1 MVLPSADHVNIC
13 LFLIVAHLRVLA
25 CSQTS
30 PRSRQQQQHQSHHGS
45 AHPSGGPGLRAFS
58 SSSSSSSSA
67 SHPNGGMG
75 SGTVSLGSFHG
86 GPQSLQSQPSSHQS
100 SFRPHVPLDP
110 QHATQLFTLDSLR
123 AVAVGGRMP
132 GVHQLADALN
142 HKSAL
147 ASYGAKQAAAG
158 AANRPKR
165 KSGNF

>member
-1 MVLPSADHVNIC
+1 M
-13 LFLIVAHLRVLA
+13 
-25 CSQTS
+25 
-30 PRSRQQQQHQSHHGS
+30 
-45 AHPSGGPGLRAFS
+45 
-58 SSSSSSSSA
+58 
-67 SHPNGGMG
+67 GMG

-86 GPQSLQSQPSSHQS
+86 GPQHQSQHQQSHPSSLQS

-158 AANRPKR
+158 AANKPKR